1 MKNLLFILLLLPVL
15 VFAQKT
21 YKVGPKETLFSIGR
35 IVNVHPRELA
45 EFNNIPFENGV
56 KVGQILKIPTVKKMA
71 PLTDAAPA
79 ATTAPVA
86 TPPVTPSVPVAKP
99 IPPTPAVTK
108 PATTPI
114 VQNTKPAVSSDMV
127 AIYHKV
133 EKKETLFQISQ
144 NVKASIDDIK
154 KWNKLTVDG
163 VNEGA
168 NLIVGYKKRGTET
181 PAKTNTTP
189 VTTVTSVTTPT
200 LVKPAVI
207 EKPVAAPV
215 TPTPT
220 KPVAVEKPVVV
231 EKSVVVTPVVTPPVA
246 PETKPQTNGSAIV
259 RNFNGGAFGISYG
272 SQHSGN
278 PPANSE
284 TGVAAIFKS
293 TSGWNDGKYYC
304 LHNTAP
310 AGSIIKIT
318 SKNTQKFV
326 YAKVLDVIPDLKQN
340 EGLLIRLSNAA
351 ADELGVSAET
361 FNVTLN
367 Y

>member
-1 MKNLLFILLLLPVL
+1 MKKLLFILLLFPVL

-45 EFNNIPFENGV
+45 EYNNIPFENGV
-56 KVGQILKIPTVKKMA
+56 KVGQVLKIPAVKKMA
-71 PLTDAAPA
+71 PLTDVAPA
-79 ATTAPVA
+79 TTTTPVA
-86 TPPVTPSVPVAKP
+86 TPPVTPSAPVAKP
-99 IPPTPAVTK
+99 IPPTPTVTK
-108 PATTPI
+108 TATTPV
-114 VQNTKPAVSSDMV
+114 VQNTKPAVPSDMV
-127 AIYHKV
+127 PVYHKV

-144 NVKASIDDIK
+144 NAKASIDDIK

-163 VNEGA
+163 VNEGV
-168 NLIVGYKKRGTET
+168 NLIVGYQKRNTAVT
-181 PAKTNTTP
+181 AKPNSTP
-189 VTTVTSVTTPT
+189 V
-200 LVKPAVI
+200 AV
-207 EKPVAAPV
+207 V
-215 TPTPT
+215 TPETT
-220 KPVAVEKPVVV
+220 KPVVKPVVV
-231 EKSVVVTPVVTPPVA
+231 EKTAVTPVPPTTTKSAVVEKPVVAAPIVT
-246 PETKPQTNGSAIV
+246 ETKPQTNGSAIV
-259 RNFNGGAFGISYG
+259 RNFNGGSFGISYG
-272 SQHSGN
+272 TQHSGN

-284 TGVAAIFKS
+284 SGVAAIFKS

-351 ADELGVSAET
+351 ADELGVTAEA

>member
-1 MKNLLFILLLLPVL
+1 MKNLLFILLLFPVL

-56 KVGQILKIPTVKKMA
+56 KVGQVLKIPTDKKMA
-71 PLTDAAPA
+71 PLTDPTPTS
-79 ATTAPVA
+79 TTAPVV
-86 TPPVTPSVPVAKP
+86 TPPVTPTVPVAKP
-99 IPPTPAVTK
+99 IPPTPTVTK
-108 PATTPI
+108 PATTP
-114 VQNTKPAVSSDMV
+114 VVLNTKPAVSSDMV
-127 AIYHKV
+127 PVYHKV
-133 EKKETLFQISQ
+133 QKKETLFQISQ
-144 NVKASIDDIK
+144 NANASIDDIK

-181 PAKTNTTP
+181 PAKTNTSAVAVVTP
-189 VTTVTSVTTPT
+189 VTTQPT
-200 LVKPAVI
+200 VKPAVV
-207 EKPVAAPV
+207 EKPTVAIV
-215 TPTPT
+215 TPT
-220 KPVAVEKPVVV
+220 KPVIVEKPVVI
-231 EKSVVVTPVVTPPVA
+231 TPVVTPPVLA
-246 PETKPQTNGSAIV
+246 ETKPQTNGSAVV
-259 RNFNGGAFGISYG
+259 RNFNGGSFGITYG
-272 SQHSGN
+272 SQHAGN

>member
-1 MKNLLFILLLLPVL
+1 V
-15 VFAQKT
+15 
-21 YKVGPKETLFSIGR
+21 
-35 IVNVHPRELA
+35 
-45 EFNNIPFENGV
+45 
-56 KVGQILKIPTVKKMA
+56 
-71 PLTDAAPA
+71 
-79 ATTAPVA
+79 
-86 TPPVTPSVPVAKP
+86 
-99 IPPTPAVTK
+99 
-108 PATTPI
+108 
-114 VQNTKPAVSSDMV
+114 
-127 AIYHKV
+127 
-133 EKKETLFQISQ
+133 
-144 NVKASIDDIK
+144 
-154 KWNKLTVDG
+154 
-163 VNEGA
+163 
-168 NLIVGYKKRGTET
+168 
-181 PAKTNTTP
+181 
-189 VTTVTSVTTPT
+189 
-200 LVKPAVI
+200 
-207 EKPVAAPV
+207 
-215 TPTPT
+215 
-220 KPVAVEKPVVV
+220 VEKPVVA
-231 EKSVVVTPVVTPPVA
+231 TPVVATPVVA
-246 PETKPQTNGSAIV
+246 SPIFTETKSQTSGSAVV
-259 RNFNGGAFGISYG
+259 RNFTGGAFGISYG

>member
-1 MKNLLFILLLLPVL
+1 MKNLLFILLLFPVL

-79 ATTAPVA
+79 ATSTPVV
-86 TPPVTPSVPVAKP
+86 TPPLTTTAPVAKP
-99 IPPTPAVTK
+99 IPPTPTVTK
-108 PATTPI
+108 PAITPV

-133 EKKETLFQISQ
+133 QKKETLFQISQ
-144 NVKASIDDIK
+144 NANASIDDIK

-181 PAKTNTTP
+181 PAKTNTTTVAVVTPETAKP
-189 VTTVTSVTTPT
+189 VVQPAVVEKPVAPAVTPT
-200 LVKPAVI
+200 PTKPAVI
-207 EKPVAAPV
+207 EKPV
-215 TPTPT
+215 
-220 KPVAVEKPVVV
+220 VA
-231 EKSVVVTPVVTPPVA
+231 TPVVASPIVT
-246 PETKPQTNGSAIV
+246 ETKPQTSGSAVV
-259 RNFNGGAFGISYG
+259 RNFNGGAFNIAYG
-272 SQHSGN
+272 TQHSGN

>member
-1 MKNLLFILLLLPVL
+1 MS

-56 KVGQILKIPTVKKMA
+56 KVGQVLKIPAVKKMA

-79 ATTAPVA
+79 TTPATTPAPVA
-86 TPPVTPSVPVAKP
+86 TTPATPSVPVAKP
-99 IPPTPAVTK
+99 VAPAPTPTVAK
-108 PATTPI
+108 PTTTPV
-114 VQNTKPAVSSDMV
+114 VQNAKPAVSSDMV

-133 EKKETLFQISQ
+133 QKKETLFQISQ
-144 NVKASIDDIK
+144 NANASIDDIK

-168 NLIVGYKKRGTET
+168 NLIVGYQKR
-181 PAKTNTTP
+181 NTAVTTKPNPTP
-189 VTTVTSVTTPT
+189 VAVVTPETAKSV
-200 LVKPAVI
+200 VKPAVV
-207 EKPVAAPV
+207 EKPAVNPV
-215 TPTPT
+215 PPTPT
-220 KPVAVEKPVVV
+220 KSAVVEKPVVAA
-231 EKSVVVTPVVTPPVA
+231 PVVTPPVVT
-246 PETKPQTNGSAIV
+246 ETKPQTNGSAVV
-259 RNFNGGAFGISYG
+259 RNFNGGSFGISYG

-278 PPANSE
+278 PPTTSE

-304 LHNTAP
+304 LHNSAP

-351 ADELGVSAET
+351 ADELGVTAEA

>member
-1 MKNLLFILLLLPVL
+1 M
-15 VFAQKT
+15 
-21 YKVGPKETLFSIGR
+21 
-35 IVNVHPRELA
+35 
-45 EFNNIPFENGV
+45 
-56 KVGQILKIPTVKKMA
+56 
-71 PLTDAAPA
+71 
-79 ATTAPVA
+79 
-86 TPPVTPSVPVAKP
+86 
-99 IPPTPAVTK
+99 
-108 PATTPI
+108 
-114 VQNTKPAVSSDMV
+114 VQV
-127 AIYHKV
+127 YHKV
-133 EKKETLFQISQ
+133 QKKETLFQISQ
-144 NVKASIDDIK
+144 NANASIDDIK

-181 PAKTNTTP
+181 PAKTNISAVAVVTP
-189 VTTVTSVTTPT
+189 VTTQPT
-200 LVKPAVI
+200 VKPAVV
-207 EKPVAAPV
+207 EKPTVAV
-215 TPTPT
+215 VTPT
-220 KPVAVEKPVVV
+220 KPVIVEKPVVI
-231 EKSVVVTPVVTPPVA
+231 TPVVTPPVVA
-246 PETKPQTNGSAIV
+246 ETKPQTNGSAVV
-259 RNFNGGAFGISYG
+259 RNFNGGSFGITYG
-272 SQHSGN
+272 SQHAGN

>member
-1 MKNLLFILLLLPVL
+1 MKNLLFILLLFPVL

-56 KVGQILKIPTVKKMA
+56 KVGQVLKIPTDKKMA
-71 PLTDAAPA
+71 PLTDPTPTS
-79 ATTAPVA
+79 TTAPVV
-86 TPPVTPSVPVAKP
+86 TPPVTPTVPVPKP
-99 IPPTPAVTK
+99 TTPTPAVTK
-108 PATTPI
+108 PATTPV
-114 VQNTKPAVSSDMV
+114 VQNAKPAVSSDMV
-127 AIYHKV
+127 PVYHKV
-133 EKKETLFQISQ
+133 QKKETLFQISQ
-144 NVKASIDDIK
+144 NANASIDDIK

-181 PAKTNTTP
+181 PAKTNA
-189 VTTVTSVTTPT
+189 TTVAVVTPETAKPV
-200 LVKPAVI
+200 VKPAVV
-207 EKPVAAPV
+207 EKPAPTAV

-220 KPVAVEKPVVV
+220 KPAVADKPVLVAA
-231 EKSVVVTPVVTPPVA
+231 PVVTPPVVA
-246 PETKPQTNGSAIV
+246 EAKPQTNSSAII
-259 RNFNGGAFGISYG
+259 RNFNGGSFGISYG

-278 PPANSE
+278 PPATSE